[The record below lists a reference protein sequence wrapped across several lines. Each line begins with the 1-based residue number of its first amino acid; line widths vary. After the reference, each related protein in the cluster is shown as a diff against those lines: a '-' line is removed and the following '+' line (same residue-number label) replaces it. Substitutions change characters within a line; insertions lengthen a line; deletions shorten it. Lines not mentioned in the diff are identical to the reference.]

1 MNVKKM
7 RSTGLL
13 SAVVLRL
20 AMLLPRVKN
29 EFFKNPTIRLTALVA
44 GLTLGFCLGA
54 GPAMSAGGIDPAAD
68 KILKSMST
76 YLGGLPAFT
85 VSADVDSEVIDLL
98 GQKLQFSSSAALAVK
113 RPGKLYMSRQGAIAD
128 VEIIFNGK
136 TLTLNGKGLNVY
148 KQIESP
154 GTIDGAFDTMQ
165 AEIGLDM
172 PGADLFYA
180 DPYISL
186 SSGVV
191 SSTYLGTDY
200 VNGVECHNLAF
211 RQEKT
216 DWQLWIQVGDAPLPM
231 KYIITTKWVTGAP
244 QYSVRFRDWNTKPQ
258 IEANRFDFSTPEGA
272 RKLETIDVNEMG
284 ELMIK
289 GVQ

>member
-1 MNVKKM
+1 MNAKVM
-7 RSTGLL
+7 RRTGLL
-13 SAVVLRL
+13 SAVVLKS
-20 AMLLPRVKN
+20 AMVPARARSGFLKQPA
-29 EFFKNPTIRLTALVA
+29 IRLTALVA
-44 GLTLGFCLGA
+44 GLILGFCLGA
-54 GPAMSAGGIDPAAD
+54 GSSVSAGGADPAAD

-85 VSADVDSEVIDLL
+85 VNGDVDSEVIDLL
-98 GQKLQFSSSAALAVK
+98 GQKLQFSSSVAIAAK

-148 KQIESP
+148 KQMGSP
-154 GTIDGAFDTMQ
+154 GTIDDVLDTMQ
-165 AEIGLDM
+165 VEMGLDA

-216 DWQLWIQVGDAPLPM
+216 DWQLWVQVGNAPLPM
-231 KYIITTKWVTGAP
+231 KYIITTKWVAGAP
-244 QYSVRFRDWNTKPQ
+244 QYSVRFRGWNTKPQ
-258 IEANRFDFSTPEGA
+258 IEANRFEFSAPKGA
-272 RKLETIDVNEMG
+272 RKLETIEVNEMG